1 MEAFKIAEEQV
12 IDHNTACNL
21 CRSVT
26 ENISRV
32 VVGKTG
38 AAEMLLTGLLAGGH
52 ILLDDVPGVGKTL
65 LARSLAKSVGG
76 VFKRVQFT
84 PDLLPADITG
94 FNVYDRQSG
103 QFIFQS
109 GPVMSNILLAD
120 EVNRAIPRT
129 QSSLLESMEE
139 GQVTVDGVTLDL
151 PRPFMVIAT
160 QNPVEMEGTF
170 PLPEAQLDRF
180 LLCLKVGYPQ
190 SEDECLIL
198 ERFQKNDPLS
208 KLEAVITTEQ
218 VRDLQKARQNIVV
231 STPVKEYI
239 VNLVRATRKVPSL
252 LIGASPRASLH
263 LMRAAQALAILR
275 GRHYV
280 LPDDV
285 KWLAEPVLAHRLII
299 EAKEMVRGITAETIL
314 QDIINTLA
322 VPLARESE

>member
-12 IDHNTACNL
+12 IDHNIACNL